1 MKPISNHVSHAMLLA
16 GLLVAPL
23 SAQPEKRPMTLV
35 DLLEVPSVSDPQLS
49 PDGRHL
55 LFVLAEPDWEM
66 NGRVRHVWRAD
77 LNGGATIQLT
87 NGPGGES
94 SPRWSPDGKSIAF
107 LAQRGQSRSPQVYL
121 VNDLEKFERELHSLF
136 ATAEAEVVGHEV
148 NRFDV
153 DRPFVTVN
161 GVVHHQVLRCEDTY
175 FCASGPVQVMRSLYS
190 TRKDSERAI
199 CPMELQAGLVEG
211 RWTPHAAK
219 QATWVVSHLTPGD
232 GEELFQMFGG
242 LKPSKSSLD
251 RLPKQ
256 LGQRWE
262 RERIEFEDV
271 LRAQER
277 VPAEAVSMAVSLD
290 GVMVPMK
297 NGQRQTKRAKAAKE
311 GKYTRGPAGNKE
323 VGCGTLS
330 FYDEE
335 GERLATIRMARMPE
349 VKKATLKVTLSK
361 EVNSCL
367 AERPDLKVVKVAD
380 GAKDNWTFLS
390 GELPD
395 GEEVIDFYHAAGHL
409 DTALAVAYGDTHPKR
424 SAQFKK
430 LRHVLVEDDKGVE
443 KVIRSLVHL
452 RDTYPRRKKIA
463 RELKYFRRNRH
474 RMRYAVLKK
483 QGLPIGSGVTEA
495 ACKTLA
501 TQRLKRSGMR
511 WGEQGGQ
518 AILSFR
524 ALVQSNRFER
534 AWTLLAHTYKAEVT
548 ALDNV
553 VPIRSWR

>member
-1 MKPISNHVSHAMLLA
+1 
-16 GLLVAPL
+16 
-23 SAQPEKRPMTLV
+23 
-35 DLLEVPSVSDPQLS
+35 
-49 PDGRHL
+49 
-55 LFVLAEPDWEM
+55 
-66 NGRVRHVWRAD
+66 
-77 LNGGATIQLT
+77 
-87 NGPGGES
+87 
-94 SPRWSPDGKSIAF
+94 
-107 LAQRGQSRSPQVYL
+107 
-121 VNDLEKFERELHSLF
+121 
-136 ATAEAEVVGHEV
+136 
-148 NRFDV
+148 
-153 DRPFVTVN
+153 
-161 GVVHHQVLRCEDTY
+161 
-175 FCASGPVQVMRSLYS
+175 
-190 TRKDSERAI
+190 
-199 CPMELQAGLVEG
+199 MELQAGLVEG

-219 QATWVVSHLTPGD
+219 QATWVVSHLTPGE

-452 RDTYPRRKKIA
+452 RDTYPRRKKIT

>member
-1 MKPISNHVSHAMLLA
+1 
-16 GLLVAPL
+16 
-23 SAQPEKRPMTLV
+23 MTSFHK
-35 DLLEVPSVSDPQLS
+35 SVSTAKKSQEEKENSAVAKLEQF
-49 PDGRHL
+49 
-55 LFVLAEPDWEM
+55 LFE
-66 NGRVRHVWRAD
+66 RRAARQPVD
-77 LNGGATIQLT
+77 
-87 NGPGGES
+87 
-94 SPRWSPDGKSIAF
+94 
-107 LAQRGQSRSPQVYL
+107 
-121 VNDLEKFERELHSLF
+121 DLEKFERELHSLF

-219 QATWVVSHLTPGD
+219 QATWVVSHLTPGE

-452 RDTYPRRKKIA
+452 RDTYPPKKDYPRTEVFSAQSASNALRRAQETRSADRFRSHGGSVQDSSNPTLEEVRNALGRA
-463 RELKYFRRNRH
+463 RRPSH
-474 RMRYAVLKK
+474 SI
-483 QGLPIGSGVTEA
+483 LP
-495 ACKTLA
+495 
-501 TQRLKRSGMR
+501 RSR
-511 WGEQGGQ
+511 AEQSLRASLDPARTYLQGGGYGSRQ
-518 AILSFR
+518 CRADTQLAMIGVSMRVTPNRILSQR
-524 ALVQSNRFER
+524 RR
-534 AWTLLAHTYKAEVT
+534 
-548 ALDNV
+548 
-553 VPIRSWR
+553 R

>member
-1 MKPISNHVSHAMLLA
+1 
-16 GLLVAPL
+16 
-23 SAQPEKRPMTLV
+23 MTSFHK
-35 DLLEVPSVSDPQLS
+35 SVSTAKKSQEEKENSAVAKLEQF
-49 PDGRHL
+49 
-55 LFVLAEPDWEM
+55 LFE
-66 NGRVRHVWRAD
+66 RRAARQPVD
-77 LNGGATIQLT
+77 
-87 NGPGGES
+87 
-94 SPRWSPDGKSIAF
+94 
-107 LAQRGQSRSPQVYL
+107 
-121 VNDLEKFERELHSLF
+121 DLEKFERELHSLF

-219 QATWVVSHLTPGD
+219 QATWVVSHLTPGE

-335 GERLATIRMARMPE
+335 GERLATIRMGVDLIFTMARHTIAGTE
-349 VKKATLKVTLSK
+349 LVFLGVTEKRLPCCSK
-361 EVNSCL
+361 
-367 AERPDLKVVKVAD
+367 
-380 GAKDNWTFLS
+380 
-390 GELPD
+390 
-395 GEEVIDFYHAAGHL
+395 
-409 DTALAVAYGDTHPKR
+409 ALAAAYGDTHPKR
-424 SAQFKK
+424 VPSSRNSAK
-430 LRHVLVEDDKGVE
+430 RVETDPFS
-443 KVIRSLVHL
+443 RAPPP
-452 RDTYPRRKKIA
+452 YPR
-463 RELKYFRRNRH
+463 
-474 RMRYAVLKK
+474 
-483 QGLPIGSGVTEA
+483 LPE
-495 ACKTLA
+495 
-501 TQRLKRSGMR
+501 
-511 WGEQGGQ
+511 
-518 AILSFR
+518 
-524 ALVQSNRFER
+524 N
-534 AWTLLAHTYKAEVT
+534 
-548 ALDNV
+548 
-553 VPIRSWR
+553 

>member
-1 MKPISNHVSHAMLLA
+1 
-16 GLLVAPL
+16 
-23 SAQPEKRPMTLV
+23 MTSFHK
-35 DLLEVPSVSDPQLS
+35 SVSTAKKSQEEKENSAVAKLEQF
-49 PDGRHL
+49 
-55 LFVLAEPDWEM
+55 LFE
-66 NGRVRHVWRAD
+66 RRAARQPVD
-77 LNGGATIQLT
+77 
-87 NGPGGES
+87 
-94 SPRWSPDGKSIAF
+94 
-107 LAQRGQSRSPQVYL
+107 
-121 VNDLEKFERELHSLF
+121 DLEKFERELHSLF

-219 QATWVVSHLTPGD
+219 QATWVVSHLTPGE

-395 GEEVIDFYHAAGHL
+395 GEVRWTPFSGPKWG
-409 DTALAVAYGDTHPKR
+409 VAK
-424 SAQFKK
+424 
-430 LRHVLVEDDKGVE
+430 VE
-443 KVIRSLVHL
+443 
-452 RDTYPRRKKIA
+452 PA
-463 RELKYFRRNRH
+463 ELN
-474 RMRYAVLKK
+474 
-483 QGLPIGSGVTEA
+483 T
-495 ACKTLA
+495 
-501 TQRLKRSGMR
+501 
-511 WGEQGGQ
+511 
-518 AILSFR
+518 
-524 ALVQSNRFER
+524 
-534 AWTLLAHTYKAEVT
+534 
-548 ALDNV
+548 
-553 VPIRSWR
+553 SWS

>member
-1 MKPISNHVSHAMLLA
+1 MTSFHKSVSTAKKDQEEKKNTA
-16 GLLVAPL
+16 VAKL
-23 SAQPEKRPMTLV
+23 EQF
-35 DLLEVPSVSDPQLS
+35 LLE
-49 PDGRHL
+49 R
-55 LFVLAEPDWEM
+55 
-66 NGRVRHVWRAD
+66 R
-77 LNGGATIQLT
+77 GARQ
-87 NGPGGES
+87 PV
-94 SPRWSPDGKSIAF
+94 D
-107 LAQRGQSRSPQVYL
+107 
-121 VNDLEKFERELHSLF
+121 DLEEFERELHSLF

-148 NRFDV
+148 NRFDI
-153 DRPFVTVN
+153 DLPFVTVD
-161 GVVHHQVLRCEDTY
+161 GIVHQRVLRCEDTYFCASGPVQVMRSLYSTRKDSERAICPMELQAGLVEGRWTPHAAKQATWVVSHLDGIVHQRVLRCEDTY

-219 QATWVVSHLTPGD
+219 QATWVVSHLTPGE
-232 GEELFQMFGG
+232 GEELYGMFGG

-297 NGQRQTKRAKAAKE
+297 NGQRQTKRAQAAEE

-335 GERLATIRMARMPE
+335 GERLSTIRMARMPE
-349 VKKATLKVTLSK
+349 VKKATLKAMLSK

-409 DTALAVAYGDTHPKR
+409 DTALAAAYGDTHPKR
-424 SAQFKK
+424 RAQFEK

-463 RELKYFRRNRH
+463 RELKYFRHNRH

-534 AWTLLAHTYKAEVT
+534 AWTLLAHTYKAGVT
-548 ALDNV
+548 TLDNV
-553 VPIRSWR
+553 VPIRSWQ